1 MLRDLDTAPIAE
13 GLRAT
18 LRFLRT
24 MTLAPDDLTTAE
36 AAACLAA
43 GVDKTQIRDAIY
55 VAVAFNTIVRLAD
68 SFRFTL
74 LDDDGYKAAARSL
87 LRFGYRV

>member
-1 MLRDLDTAPIAE
+1 VLRDLDTAPIAE
-13 GLRAT
+13 GLRAA

-24 MTLAPDDLTTAE
+24 MTLTPDELVAAD
-36 AAACLAA
+36 AAACIAA
-43 GVDKTQIRDAIY
+43 GVDKDQLRDAIY

-74 LDDDGYKAAARSL
+74 LDDDGYKASARSL